1 MRPILALP
9 LVVLAAAGCSVEN
22 DPQNDS
28 TTIRYDSQP
37 IENAVGQVGNAVEQ
51 SVSDIGNA
59 TERAERVI
67 DNARDMEVNIDLRR
81 GEGEA
86 QRNGN

>member
-1 MRPILALP
+1 MRMISALP
-9 LVVLAAAGCSVEN
+9 LAALAAAACSVEN
-22 DPQNDS
+22 DPGNDT
-28 TTIRYDSQP
+28 TTIRYDSRP
-37 IENAVGQVGNAVEQ
+37 VENVVGEVGNAVEQ

-67 DNARDMEVNIDLRR
+67 DNVRDTEVNVDLRR

-86 QRNGN
+86 QRDGN

>member
-1 MRPILALP
+1 MRLILALP
-9 LVVLAAAGCSVEN
+9 LALAVVGCSVEN
-22 DPQNDS
+22 DPQNDM
-28 TTIRYDSQP
+28 TTIRYDSAP
-37 IENAVGQVGNAVEQ
+37 IENAVGEVGNAVEQ

-67 DNARDMEVNIDLRR
+67 DNARDMEVNVDLRR
-81 GEGEA
+81 GENEA

>member
-1 MRPILALP
+1 MRLILALA
-9 LVVLAAAGCSVEN
+9 LALAAGCSVEN
-22 DPQNDS
+22 DPANDT

-37 IENAVGQVGNAVEQ
+37 IENAVGEVGNAVGQ

-59 TERAERVI
+59 TGRAERVI
-67 DNARDMEVNIDLRR
+67 DNARDMEVNIDLRQ
-81 GEGEA
+81 GEGET

>member
-1 MRPILALP
+1 MRPIFALP
-9 LVVLAAAGCSVEN
+9 LAVLAAAGCSVEN
-22 DPQNDS
+22 DPGNDT
-28 TTIRYDSQP
+28 TTIRYDSRP
-37 IENAVGQVGNAVEQ
+37 IGNAVGEVGNAVGQ

-81 GEGEA
+81 GESEA